1 MPSLAPLTNLPH
13 LVNNKKQQ
21 LDNETSESV
30 DWSLWTEINFI
41 EIYNKNVTK
50 LTKITYSF
58 SFFHLQNVSKS
69 LDYLKLSKNQRE
81 RIKKKLFD
89 NFHRLT
95 YPD

>member
-1 MPSLAPLTNLPH
+1 M
-13 LVNNKKQQ
+13 
-21 LDNETSESV
+21 SESV

-95 YPD
+95 YPV